1 MKPWETFYTEKFSEI
16 AEVAVVHDIGGG
28 AERQD
33 KSKFKKYVLVDV
45 NERYHPDIIADIN
58 QLPFADDSLEA
69 ILCLSVLEH
78 VENPFFAIKE
88 LYRVLRPG
96 GNILLSVPFVWPYHA
111 APLYKDYWR
120 FSEDALHLLCK
131 QFSRVEVVSAG
142 GYCSALVNFVPSFT
156 KIDRIL
162 RPVAAWIDAY
172 VLGTKRSA
180 TPGYF
185 VFLVK

>member
-1 MKPWETFYTEKFSEI
+1 MKSWEKFYNEKLSEI
-16 AEVAVVHDIGGG
+16 AEAPAVHDIGGG

-33 KSKFKKYVLVDV
+33 KRRFKKYVLVDV
-45 NERYHPDIIADIN
+45 NDRYHPDIVADI
-58 QLPFADDSLEA
+58 QHLPFADDSLDA

-78 VENPFFAIKE
+78 VENPFFAMKE
-88 LYRVLRPG
+88 LHRVLRPG
-96 GNILLSVPFVWPYHA
+96 GKALLSAPFVWPYHA

-120 FSEDALHLLCK
+120 FSGDALRLLCEP
-131 QFSRVEVVSAG
+131 FSRVEIVQGG

-162 RPVAAWIDAY
+162 RPVAAWIDASM
-172 VLGTKRSA
+172 LGTNRSA
-180 TPGYF
+180 VPEYF